1 MNNERISNAN
11 YVIVGDGNM
20 DYTLPD
26 NFIEFELGWYRKY
39 DFEYEANQLA
49 KVLDVS
55 KRRMIFNDILKKI
68 KMVYSG
74 SDF

>member
-11 YVIVGDGNM
+11 CEIVGDANI

-55 KRRMIFNDILKKI
+55 KKENDIQ
-68 KMVYSG
+68 
-74 SDF
+74 